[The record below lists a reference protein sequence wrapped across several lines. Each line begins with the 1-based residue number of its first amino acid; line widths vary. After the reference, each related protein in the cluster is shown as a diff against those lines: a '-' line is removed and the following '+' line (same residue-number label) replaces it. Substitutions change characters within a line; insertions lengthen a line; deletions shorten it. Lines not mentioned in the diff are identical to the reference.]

1 MNILIKIIISFDGG
15 FIRDYYLKVKNNDDV
30 IFDARYSS
38 QTDLHRTAN
47 ELASMFE
54 SKFNEDVDLI
64 DLTR

>member
-1 MNILIKIIISFDGG
+1 MSFDGG
-15 FIRDYYLKVKNNDDV
+15 FVRDYYLEVKKNGDV
-30 IFDARYSS
+30 IFNARYSS

-54 SKFNEDVDLI
+54 GKFNEDVDLI